1 MLESFRIGSKSN
13 VGANKVEGD
22 ENWVYIKSSETEN
35 SPVHQGRDG
44 STRGTIWR
52 NVEVLF
58 LILAIL

>member
-35 SPVHQGRDG
+35 SPAHQGRDG